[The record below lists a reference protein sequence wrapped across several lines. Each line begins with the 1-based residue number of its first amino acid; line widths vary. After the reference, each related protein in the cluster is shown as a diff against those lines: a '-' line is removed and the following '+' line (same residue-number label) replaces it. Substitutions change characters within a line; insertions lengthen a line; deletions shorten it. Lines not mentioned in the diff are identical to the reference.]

1 MEELLPNGELHVRY
15 PNNSLLPVSPQGANK
30 VSAVSHMKAIESHVL
45 VKVQCK
51 RKWQVNST
59 AIHVVSLLCTVNL
72 NSGVG

>member
-1 MEELLPNGELHVRY
+1 MENYMSVTPTTVYCQSVHREQTRY
-15 PNNSLLPVSPQGANK
+15 S
-30 VSAVSHMKAIESHVL
+30 VSAVSHMKAIESHML